1 MPMQLEE
8 FKDCLTWWKK
18 RKETDRAWKV
28 SAKDLLANNC
38 NLDIKNPKNKQ
49 DLEHLPPEQ
58 LVDSILKKEQ
68 RIIEIMGEIKELLGK
83 SAT

>member
-1 MPMQLEE
+1 MQFEE
-8 FKDCLTWWKK
+8 FKDCLAWWKK

-38 NLDIKNPKNKQ
+38 NLDIKNPRNKQ
-49 DLEHLPPEQ
+49 ALEHLPPEQ

-68 RIIEIMGEIKELLGK
+68 RIIEIIDEIKLVLREKK
-83 SAT
+83 S